1 MSNVLFAL
9 KEKIFN
15 FDLKQFCKEI
25 AHIYFRYPD
34 VMNAYKSQICNQLAG
49 NMIQYII
56 NNHQDNVN
64 EMLQT
69 VLLGL
74 IEIQNIIPEV
84 NYKVNQVQIY
94 MNPTIKK
101 LINFQM
107 VNMYYTEDNI
117 TKIVP
122 LSMMHKQTKKSSDF
136 KEMVITYLEKPFIYE
151 IDYYNSFVNILQLTQ
166 PFFFEQQEKLDKVK
180 DDLKK
185 LELLV
190 FEQRYVSLYQK
201 VMSAFQIE
209 CQAITKPQKIPV
221 EKKASQ
227 AQKKYINECNNTILE
242 LEHDINLHTKT
253 KLAIKHIVNKIF
265 LHNKSV
271 DFVQLIDNVQ
281 YANFSKSIE
290 RFFKAVLYMA
300 KYTNEEY
307 KKFYDEKRLASDFKV
322 QNINCVHSDMLKLLG
337 TALKQLCHQTQR

>member
-1 MSNVLFAL
+1 MQTKPAEDFFNSYPLTDDKIEFTFEKNMFNKKDRYMNGEKRIQAMRALLAAPFIHGEQNGLLKVMKYIAACAQTTTNSTEKQQIIQIIDINQIMSNVLFAL

-15 FDLKQFCKEI
+15 FELKQFCKEI

-136 KEMVITYLEKPFIYE
+136 KEMVIAYLEKPFIYE
-151 IDYYNSFVNILQLTQ
+151 IDYYNNFVNILQLTQ
-166 PFFFEQQEKLDKVK
+166 PFFFEQ
-180 DDLKK
+180 
-185 LELLV
+185 
-190 FEQRYVSLYQK
+190 
-201 VMSAFQIE
+201 
-209 CQAITKPQKIPV
+209 
-221 EKKASQ
+221 
-227 AQKKYINECNNTILE
+227 
-242 LEHDINLHTKT
+242 
-253 KLAIKHIVNKIF
+253 
-265 LHNKSV
+265 
-271 DFVQLIDNVQ
+271 
-281 YANFSKSIE
+281 
-290 RFFKAVLYMA
+290 
-300 KYTNEEY
+300 
-307 KKFYDEKRLASDFKV
+307 
-322 QNINCVHSDMLKLLG
+322 
-337 TALKQLCHQTQR
+337 